1 MAQHERFPIYPA
13 ERRASHFHRN
23 GLVVVYLD
31 YQNPDIIPAWRNS
44 FVSGRVEKVQE
55 KKLTVILDQAATWS
69 GVFVCRKDSPDVMR
83 LGDWVFFLNHQDEYW
98 RWLNV
103 QDFEWMNGQMARLQ
117 AYYNATGQREP
128 VADRQNLWLGDPV
141 VTMYPWDGYCGQQP
155 LRHGRAK
162 FDRLLFGNLT
172 PNFKNSQVI
181 VRVAAQLSEFGWL
194 KVNAPHYLLRNPING
209 VFLLPRWDYELM
221 RHWELKRIERYF
233 EDVPDPRWLRNGQF
247 LLSSFSQVPTVNLTD
262 ILRIQP

>member
-128 VADRQNLWLGDPV
+128 VADRQNLWPGDPV
-141 VTMYPWDGYCGQQP
+141 VAMLPWDGDDLHQP
-155 LRHGRAK
+155 RDYGREIFYK
-162 FDRLLFGNLT
+162 LGFGNLL
-172 PNFKNSQVI
+172 PSSQKGQ
-181 VRVAAQLSEFGWL
+181 AALRITAELSGFGWL
-194 KVNAPHYLLRNPING
+194 AVDDPACLRHDAPDG
-209 VFLLPRWDYELM
+209 AFLLPRWDYELM
-221 RHWELKRIERYF
+221 RHWDLRQIEHYF
-233 EDVPDPRWLRNGQF
+233 EDVTDQSWMQNEQF
-247 LLSSFSQVPTVNLTD
+247 LLGSFDQVPAVDLMD